1 LFSKEKTN
9 AMIRIPLQPK
19 GLGFKPFPEF
29 YFPSTNEMDENKLP
43 LCIFKKKIPKNIF
56 FEKNHVLKQW
66 FKLPQGI
73 IMFLKEKGA

>member
-1 LFSKEKTN
+1 
-9 AMIRIPLQPK
+9 
-19 GLGFKPFPEF
+19 
-29 YFPSTNEMDENKLP
+29 MDENKLP
-43 LCIFKKKIPKNIF
+43 LCIFLKKIPKNIF